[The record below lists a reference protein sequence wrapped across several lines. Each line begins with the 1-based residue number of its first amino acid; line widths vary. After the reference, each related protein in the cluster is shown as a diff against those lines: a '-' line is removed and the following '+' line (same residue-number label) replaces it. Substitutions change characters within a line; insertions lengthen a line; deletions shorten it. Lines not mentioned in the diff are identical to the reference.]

1 MVLLADTL
9 LGQGR
14 RARVGGKTSAPSPV
28 AEGIC
33 EHSPVEPRLP
43 CSLEPKDSQ
52 CGSFQIQ
59 RAREYIME
67 P

>member
-1 MVLLADTL
+1 
-9 LGQGR
+9 
-14 RARVGGKTSAPSPV
+14 VGGKTSAPSPV